1 MTTESLR
8 DELRQFIADRV
19 RAVAAGD
26 AQALIDAHDAQ
37 VVSYPALPPARTRGT
52 SAVAEAL
59 AAWVSSYS
67 TGPGYEVH
75 ELEVDADGALGYCAF
90 RYHVSGT
97 LEAGGEVDMWVR
109 ATLVCRRVD
118 GRWTIVHQHESVPFD
133 PETGQGIIDAAP
145 GTD

>member
-1 MTTESLR
+1 MATENLR

-26 AQALIDAHDAQ
+26 APALIDAHDAQ
-37 VVSYPALPPARTRGT
+37 VVSYPVLPPARTRGT

-59 AAWVSSYS
+59 TAWVDSYS
-67 TGPGYEVH
+67 DGPGYEVH
-75 ELEVDADGALGYCAF
+75 ELEVDADGDLGYCAF
-90 RYHVSGT
+90 RYHVTGT
-97 LEAGGEVDMWVR
+97 LDDGGEVDMWVR

-118 GRWTIVHQHESVPFD
+118 DQWKIVHQHESVPFD
-133 PETGQGIIDAAP
+133 PTTGQGIIDAAP